1 MNCSPL
7 SIRGTKEILLYT
19 RDHSVTEGLQQI
31 ALWNAAM
38 ILSEDL
44 AAAGMAAMMK
54 KTAEFRD

>member
-7 SIRGTKEILLYT
+7 SIRGTKEILLYI
-19 RDHSVTEGLQQI
+19 RDHSVPEGLQQI

-44 AAAGMAAMMK
+44 AVAGMAAMMK